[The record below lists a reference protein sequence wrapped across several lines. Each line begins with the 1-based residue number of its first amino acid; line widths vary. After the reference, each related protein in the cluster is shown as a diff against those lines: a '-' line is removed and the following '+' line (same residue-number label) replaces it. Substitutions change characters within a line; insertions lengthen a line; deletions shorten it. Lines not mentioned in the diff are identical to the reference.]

1 MTSTQQ
7 QPPLRLAVW
16 SGPRNISTAT
26 MRSWDNRGDTAVI
39 DEPFYAHYLATT
51 GIEHPG
57 RNDVL
62 AHQEQDWNNVRDLL
76 LGPVPGGKPVFYQ
89 KHMAHHLLPHMQGE
103 WMQALQHVF
112 LIRRPD
118 AMLLSLSK
126 VLPDPELNDTGLPQ
140 QVALFEQVRQTTGET
155 PLVIDSADLLR
166 NPEAML
172 RGWCAHLG
180 VGFTDNML
188 HWPPGPRD
196 TDGIWAAHWYGNV
209 EQSSGFKPYR
219 EKPVGLP
226 ASLTALHQAC
236 KPYYQTLHAN
246 RLQT

>member
-1 MTSTQQ
+1 
-7 QPPLRLAVW
+7 
-16 SGPRNISTAT
+16 

-51 GIEHPG
+51 GIQHPG
-57 RNDVL
+57 RDQVI
-62 AHQEQDWNNVRDLL
+62 AHHEQDWNKVRDHL
-76 LGPVPGGKPVFYQ
+76 LGPVPDGKPVFYQ

-103 WMQALQHVF
+103 WLQGLQHVF

-126 VLPDPELNDTGLPQ
+126 VLADPELTDTGLPQ
-140 QVALFEQVRQTTGET
+140 QVALFEQIRQATGDT
-155 PLVIDSADLLR
+155 PLVIDSADLLC

-180 VGFTDNML
+180 VDYTANML
-188 HWPPGPRD
+188 HWPPGPRA
-196 TDGIWAAHWYGNV
+196 TDGIWAAHWYDNV

-219 EKPVGLP
+219 EKPVELP
-226 ASLTALHQAC
+226 PSLTALRQAC
-236 KPYYQTLHAN
+236 EPYYQTLHAN
-246 RLQT
+246 RLRT